1 MKRISFAH
9 SRETQ
14 LLACQD
20 EYEQIVRIHETRAL
34 GTSTLY
40 YSVRSTSRR
49 RLPLRHAAKVIH
61 LITFCERRTQ
71 YPMLASAQPS
81 PNSQIYIFLLL

>member
-20 EYEQIVRIHETRAL
+20 EYEQIVRI
-34 GTSTLY
+34 LY

-71 YPMLASAQPS
+71 YPMLPAQP
-81 PNSQIYIFLLL
+81 

>member
-20 EYEQIVRIHETRAL
+20 EYEQIVRI
-34 GTSTLY
+34 LY

-71 YPMLASAQPS
+71 YPMLASPALTVT
-81 PNSQIYIFLLL
+81 IYIILYFKHLGISTFY

>member
-20 EYEQIVRIHETRAL
+20 EYEQIVRI
-34 GTSTLY
+34 LY

-71 YPMLASAQPS
+71 YPMLASPALTVT
-81 PNSQIYIFLLL
+81 IYLILYFKHLGISTFY

>member
-20 EYEQIVRIHETRAL
+20 EYEQISGEDPHQRLEHLVY
-34 GTSTLY
+34 TSPAPT
-40 YSVRSTSRR
+40 
-49 RLPLRHAAKVIH
+49 PRHAAKVIH

-71 YPMLASAQPS
+71 YPMLPAQP
-81 PNSQIYIFLLL
+81 